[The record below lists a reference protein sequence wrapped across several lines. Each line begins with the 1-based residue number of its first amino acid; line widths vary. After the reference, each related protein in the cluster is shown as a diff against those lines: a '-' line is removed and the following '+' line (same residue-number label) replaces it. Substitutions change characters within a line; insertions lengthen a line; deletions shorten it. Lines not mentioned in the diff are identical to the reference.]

1 MSENAHL
8 LPDSRGSDSGGVDYS
23 ALLKQ
28 LDAATPFELYRLR
41 SALDRML
48 DDPLR
53 IEQAKEMIRVGDE
66 VEYFDPAENREVKA
80 VVLKC
85 NRTRVVVKRLD
96 NAESWEIQYC
106 SVNVAGVPSTIHER
120 TSRGMGRNEV
130 RIGDRVSFMDR
141 KNCELFGTVTRLNQK
156 TVTLV
161 CDGDQE
167 EDRWRVSYSL
177 LRPVLDADAAE
188 QQSNVIQAISYRPSS
203 PAK

>member
-1 MSENAHL
+1 MSENAYL

-28 LDAATPFELYRLR
+28 LEAATPFELYRLQ
-41 SALDRML
+41 SALNRML
-48 DDPLR
+48 GDPLR
-53 IEQAKEMIRVGDE
+53 IEQVKEMIRVGDE
-66 VEYFDPAENREVKA
+66 VEYFEPAENREVKA
-80 VVLKC
+80 IVLKC

-96 NAESWEIQYC
+96 NAESWEVLYC
-106 SVNVAGVPSTIHER
+106 SINVAGVSSTIHER

-130 RIGDRVSFMDR
+130 RIGDRVSFIDR
-141 KNCELFGTVTRLNQK
+141 NNRELFGTVKRLNQK

-161 CDGDQE
+161 CDGDHDGQ
-167 EDRWRVSYSL
+167 WRVAYSF

-188 QQSNVIQAISYRPSS
+188 LPPHVIPAISFKPSS